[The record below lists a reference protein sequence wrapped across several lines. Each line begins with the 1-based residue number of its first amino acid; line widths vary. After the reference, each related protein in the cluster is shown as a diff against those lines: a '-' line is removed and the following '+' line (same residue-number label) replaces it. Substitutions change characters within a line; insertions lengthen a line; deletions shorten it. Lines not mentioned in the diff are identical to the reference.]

1 MQLYTPNE
9 IMVNKDFIREL
20 LTEEKK
26 LMPMKDLKQV
36 NAPNYDEISV

>member
-36 NAPNYDEISV
+36 NDPNYDEISV